1 MGCCSSRPYFYWQ
14 ENERIYREWE
24 EHPQK
29 SQGIS
34 ELKMRLCL
42 SQFGEIPLDR
52 KLLWLRV
59 APGRDFPIVVTR
71 DITKEQLSKEII
83 PRIVSKYDKRVSFV
97 RLDGE
102 QIPENLWEDTRDG
115 QYLVF
120 ETFYRNERSI
130 RRWNT

>member
-1 MGCCSSRPYFYWQ
+1 MGCCVSRPYLYWQ

-24 EHPQK
+24 ECPQK

-42 SQFGEIPLDR
+42 SQFGEISLDR

-59 APGRDFPIVVTR
+59 APGRDFPIVITR
-71 DITKEQLSKEII
+71 DITKERLSKEII
-83 PRIVSKYDKRVSFV
+83 PKIVERYNKTKKKISFV
-97 RLDGE
+97 RLDGD
-102 QIPENLWEDTRDG
+102 QIPENLWDDTRDG

-120 ETFYRNERSI
+120 ETFYRRGC
-130 RRWNT
+130 